1 MKKLCLTSVL
11 FVLLG
16 GALFAEGFKLSGG
29 VGFAYMNH
37 YALSKYKVD
46 NSFKKLVEDEL
57 NALTKGDATVESE
70 SAKKMYNSL
79 MVGLDIRAGR
89 DYTYNEFGGYFSM
102 NVGLPFDVN
111 LIFPTPMDIALKSTN
126 VTQLSSS
133 FITDT
138 QFGMYINLF
147 TQQPVQLSI
156 GTGLAF
162 NWTRTTRDLPVKSLE
177 NLTKLDGTPINTNS
191 IESISEQSN
200 LKMFGVGVNVSLT
213 YFFSNSIGLFFSVN
227 NSCYFYDMGSD
238 SHLVGKL
245 SSGQTFSYKIA
256 KDGKIG
262 NADVASFGKNTFANN
277 FAAKAGF
284 SFRI

>member
-1 MKKLCLTSVL
+1 MRKFSLALLMFVVL
-11 FVLLG
+11 

-37 YALSKYKVD
+37 YGISKYKVD
-46 NSFKKLVEDEL
+46 SAFKKLVEDEL

-70 SAKKMYNSL
+70 AAKKLYNSL

-89 DYTYNEFGGYFSM
+89 DFTYNEFGGYFSV
-102 NVGLPFDVN
+102 NVGLPFDVKF
-111 LIFPTPMDIALKSTN
+111 ISQSPMDIALKSTGITRLN
-126 VTQLSSS
+126 SS
-133 FITDT
+133 FITDA
-138 QFGMYINLF
+138 QFGMYVTLF
-147 TQQPVQLSI
+147 TQNSVQLSI

-162 NWTRTTRDLPVKSLE
+162 NWARTMRELPVESLA
-177 NLTKLDGTPINTNS
+177 NLTKSDGAPINTSS
-191 IESISEQSN
+191 IESISERSDV
-200 LKMFGVGVNVSLT
+200 KMFGAGVSVSLT

-227 NSCYFYDMGSD
+227 NSCYFHDMGSD
-238 SHLVGKL
+238 SHLIGKL
-245 SSGQTFSYKIA
+245 GSGQTFSYKIA

-262 NADVASFGKNTFANN
+262 NADVASFGRNIFANN